1 MTEEF
6 RKTAPNTVESN
17 SGFAVQWIPH
27 SGIIYRDPDGE
38 WRIDSELLV
47 NPLGILV
54 YEESASLRSMEGT
67 RRESLLSNVRRA
79 LEHLGHRVEFWEQG
93 KPRGRERAD

>member
-6 RKTAPNTVESN
+6 RKTAANTVESK

-27 SGIIYRDPDGE
+27 GGVVYRDHDGE

-47 NPLGILV
+47 NPFRILV
-54 YEESASLRSMEGT
+54 YEGSASLRSMEDT
-67 RRESLLSNVRRA
+67 RREALLSNVRRA
-79 LEHLGHRVEFWEQG
+79 LEHMGHRVEFWEQG
-93 KPRGRERAD
+93 KPTNQERAG